1 MFFDE
6 LSNDEWALLAAL
18 VSDEP
23 AVRLNRRGRPRADP
37 RVVAN
42 AVLWILTTGEP
53 WSKLPG
59 RYPSGPTCRRRFEEW
74 QLNGTLL
81 EMVRLLSRTGRT
93 FAYVP
98 QPTPLVAAKPVGK
111 PAAQA
116 AETSRSRDEAPR
128 GVSWKSPESW
138 QAPGTSGNAANALHA
153 ALPSHARNWRSAD
166 PFADITRQ
174 LAGIDNVAPTEQY
187 APYTPSAPSAPYA
200 PRAVA
205 RAPAFPTPSVAYA
218 PRPALRADL
227 RAMGE
232 AGAVGAAMQGLDSA
246 IASARTMPAAA
257 LQRSPLPASLAPR
270 GRQVA
275 ERHGY
280 LIYVAAERVPN
291 DMYRAWAEIMMD
303 GRRVERS
310 GLVGPRFADP
320 QAAEQYAFE
329 WAAQWVDRECRT
341 LAAAQAAPQ
350 ARAPQPHATPMQAH
364 KPAYAP
370 NGPASHAPYAAA
382 PARPLPGMRHLPEPV
397 AAHHGAPLHGPLTA
411 FRGPLRRYPG
421 EPAAVT
427 ASSGPVNI
435 ANAVN
440 AADAAAHAV
449 TEREAA
455 ERYPSYTELISHAG

>member
-98 QPTPLVAAKPVGK
+98 QPAVPAAAKPAGK
-111 PAAQA
+111 PALPVT
-116 AETSRSRDEAPR
+116 ETPGARDENLR

-138 QAPGTSGNAANALHA
+138 QAPGTNGNASNMQHA
-153 ALPSHARNWRSAD
+153 AGASHTRNWRSAD
-166 PFADITRQ
+166 PIADITRQ
-174 LAGIDNVAPTEQY
+174 LAGIDNA
-187 APYTPSAPSAPYA
+187 APSETSTQAA
-200 PRAVA
+200 SQVIT
-205 RAPAFPTPSVAYA
+205 RAPALPTPSVVYA
-218 PRPALRADL
+218 PRPALRVDL
-227 RAMGE
+227 HAMDE
-232 AGAVGAAMQGLDSA
+232 ASAVGTAMQGLNSA

-257 LQRSPLPASLAPR
+257 VQRSPLSTSLAPR

-291 DMYRAWAEIMMD
+291 AMYRAWAEIMKE

-310 GLVGPRFADP
+310 GLVGPRFADA
-320 QAAEQYAFE
+320 QAAEHYAFE
-329 WAAQWVDRECRT
+329 WAAQWIDRECLT
-341 LAAAQAAPQ
+341 LAAAEAAPQ
-350 ARAPQPHATPMQAH
+350 ARTPQPHATPMQTH
-364 KPAYAP
+364 KAAYAP
-370 NGPASHAPYAAA
+370 NASVTHAPYATA
-382 PARPLPGMRHLPEPV
+382 PARPLPGTRHLPEPV
-397 AAHHGAPLHGPLTA
+397 AAHHGASLHGPLNT

-421 EPAAVT
+421 EPAVAVT
-427 ASSGPVNI
+427 AAGATTMVS
-435 ANAVN
+435 AVN
-440 AADAAAHAV
+440 AANAASSAAASTAAHAA
-449 TEREAA
+449 TERDKA
-455 ERYPSYTELISHAG
+455 ERFPSYTELISHAG